1 MATKA
6 SKFVYEIAAEY
17 TGRQSI
23 KQLQADLDKI
33 GAIEGMAKVKQEL
46 QDAAADMK
54 KASAEAARLKDAMS
68 KSFDPKIFA
77 NLTKETEKLGK
88 LNVDFGKQE
97 ASLDRLA
104 KRYADLK
111 AARDKAM
118 SAAGSSPTEAE
129 AAKIEKLNATL
140 AKAEAAWR
148 RQGEKVREAG
158 EKMAAS
164 RARIEELNKA
174 LAKSRDP
181 ALVRQYEEQRAAL
194 EKNRSTL
201 EALKKSYKE
210 AAVEAK
216 KLGVSA
222 KDAAKQMTALQESA
236 NVAGRGMAARKTLGI
251 RSDSD
256 IKAEVAALQRA
267 YRDLAKSGNASLA
280 ELARAKQSMKARIRE
295 LTAETNGWT
304 AATGRL
310 QAGFAK
316 VVLGLGA
323 LRLGRAALD
332 SLTEYD
338 DAMRRVSAITGAT
351 AKEFDELD
359 AKAQHLAAT
368 TRFSAGEVAAAMQQ
382 LAAAGQSVEQ
392 IQNNIQAAMDIAA
405 IAQMDVGVAADQL
418 TNIMAQFGIEADKSA
433 DAAARVADALVA
445 GFTGAATTMDQL
457 ANAMTYAGPVANALG
472 YTLEDTTAILMG
484 LANAGYKGERAGTA
498 LRGGFTR
505 LIRPMKMGREVLE
518 QYNIEINNADGTTRD
533 FVDIL
538 EDIGKA
544 GMTTAELIKV
554 FGQEAG
560 PGMIALL
567 SQGSDAIRKYREEI
581 DAAGGKARELAEEM
595 ESGIGGARRRLEAA
609 TDAMLRGFAGAI
621 EPVLKPLIEN
631 LAEFFGWVSR
641 LSPETKQ
648 WALGITTLVASFTAL
663 GGAIKVL
670 SLAKFALTMGGL
682 GSSLANAGAQMTAA
696 GGAAAKLGG
705 ALTATWSTAGKV
717 ATLMRVGF
725 VGVLVAATVA
735 VGKLAHT
742 IYTWRQA
749 ENEVQAS
756 QKHGE
761 ELRARQVEQLKRISE
776 ATGVTIKT
784 FQQLQQAEKDGRIH
798 YDETTSSWVAGAKKR
813 QEATEQQAK
822 AVVKAEGEAL
832 REMADAYKRYAD
844 EIKRIQDDIA
854 GRQKSLA
861 AELREMA
868 RTGMTDA
875 EAWRDQ
881 KREAEEYAAA
891 AKKAAE
897 EARALAEAGDMTAA
911 NERWKEALQYAD
923 DAKSAYRNL
932 NKEVREG
939 DEIVI
944 GKAQALETA
953 MQGVKEAG
961 EMAVDILKEQQKAA
975 HDAMRELERDSG
987 MAGLASQLDDAE
999 RKWLESWE
1007 KMSGAA
1013 ETAINDVKVAYE
1025 DDIEGKAE
1033 EFGIDWGKRWDEFE
1047 AEGIA
1052 AAKAVGRVLDH
1063 EMRDRKTNVTVTQ
1076 GRRMGGLI
1084 GGDPARFARGGKLA
1098 GYGGGDRIPALLESG
1113 EFVIRKEAVRKF
1125 GTHVFTALNN
1135 LRLPE
1140 LPDLSVL
1147 LPRPAVATAAPGR
1160 TVNINLTLPSGD
1172 TYQMTT
1178 DPATAARIEREQ
1190 EEWWKLRSSNK
1201 VKRSDY
1207 ARVR

>member
-17 TGRQSI
+17 TGEQSI
-23 KQLQADLDKI
+23 KRLQADLDKI
-33 GAIEGMAKVKQEL
+33 GAIEGMAKIRQEL
-46 QDAAADMK
+46 QDAAAGMK
-54 KASAEAARLKDAMS
+54 KMEAEAARLKDALS

-77 NLTKETEKLGK
+77 NLTRETEKLGR
-88 LNVDFGKQE
+88 LDVDFGKQE
-97 ASLDRLA
+97 AKLQTLA

-111 AARDKAM
+111 TARDRAM

-181 ALVRQYEEQRAAL
+181 ALARQYEEQRAAL

-280 ELARAKQSMKARIRE
+280 ELARAKTAMRQRIRE

-332 SLTEYD
+332 SLTQYD

-351 AKEFDELD
+351 AKEFEELD

-368 TRFSAGEVAAAMQQ
+368 TRFSASEVAAAMQQ

-392 IQNNIQAAMDIAA
+392 IQNSIQAAMDIAA

-418 TNIMAQFGIEADKSA
+418 TNIMAQFGIEAEKSA
-433 DAAARVADALVA
+433 GAAASVADALVA

-505 LIRPMKMGREVLE
+505 LISPMKKGREVLE
-518 QYNIEINNADGTTRD
+518 KYAIEINDADGKMRD
-533 FVDIL
+533 FTDIM

-544 GMTTAELIKV
+544 GMTTAELIKI

-567 SQGSDAIRKYREEI
+567 SQGSEAIRKYRQQI
-581 DAAGGKARELAEEM
+581 DEAGGKARELAEEM
-595 ESGIGGARRRLEAA
+595 ENGIGGARRRLEAA

-631 LAEFFGWVSR
+631 LAEFFGNIAKW
-641 LSPETKQ
+641 SPETKQ
-648 WALGITTLVASFTAL
+648 FALGITTLVASFTAL
-663 GGAIKVL
+663 GGAVKVL
-670 SLAKFALTMGGL
+670 SLAKFALTLGGSL
-682 GSSLANAGAQMTAA
+682 GGINSMIAGFGSAAAAATGFKASLAAAGLAMRATFAGACVFAIA
-696 GGAAAKLGG
+696 
-705 ALTATWSTAGKV
+705 KV
-717 ATLMRVGF
+717 AQ
-725 VGVLVAATVA
+725 LV
-735 VGKLAHT
+735 HT

-749 ENEVQAS
+749 EEEVRKS
-756 QKHGE
+756 QERGQ
-761 ELRARQVEQLKRISE
+761 ELRQRQAEQLERISQ

-784 FQQLQQAEKDGRIH
+784 FQQLQQAEKEGRIH
-798 YDETTSSWVAGAKKR
+798 YDQATQSWKKGAAEK
-813 QEATEQQAK
+813 AAAEQQAMQT
-822 AVVKAEGEAL
+822 VKQATGDAL
-832 REMADAYKRYAD
+832 NEMISEYKRYFD
-844 EIKRIQDDIA
+844 EIIRLQEDIT
-854 GRQKSLA
+854 GRQRSLT
-861 AELREMA
+861 AELRDLG
-868 RTGMTDA
+868 RTGMSDRDA
-875 EAWRDQ
+875 WADQ
-881 KREAEEYAAA
+881 KREAEEYVAA
-891 AKKAAE
+891 AKRAAE
-897 EARALAEAGDMTAA
+897 EAKRAMASGDTITGAA
-911 NERWKEALQYAD
+911 KWKEAVQYAD
-923 DAKSAYRNL
+923 DAKSAYRAL
-932 NKEVREG
+932 NKEVKDG
-939 DEIVI
+939 DQVIVSR
-944 GKAQALETA
+944 ADALKTA
-953 MQGVKEAG
+953 MAGVKEAG
-961 EMAVDILKEQQKAA
+961 ELAIDLLKQQQEEAYKAM
-975 HDAMRELERDSG
+975 DALEKQSG
-987 MAGLASQLDDAE
+987 FAGLMQHMDEALNKWMEGWRAMQGVGEETVENVTFRITEQE
-999 RKWLESWE
+999 RQIEGLQSAWLRAW
-1007 KMSGAA
+1007 ANNRNY
-1013 ETAINDVKVAYE
+1013 TVKVADELKRKLDEATKPRTVKVYV
-1025 DDIEGKAE
+1025 AE
-1033 EFGIDWGKRWDEFE
+1033 VQKR
-1047 AEGIA
+1047 
-1052 AAKAVGRVLDH
+1052 RL
-1063 EMRDRKTNVTVTQ
+1063 
-1076 GRRMGGLI
+1076 GGLI
-1084 GGDPARFARGGKLA
+1084 GGDPARFARGGKLP

-1113 EFVIRKEAVRKF
+1113 EFVIRKEAVKKF
-1125 GTHVFTALNN
+1125 GAHVFTALNN

-1140 LPDLSVL
+1140 LPDLSAL
-1147 LPRPAVATAAPGR
+1147 LPSLPRPVAATPMGHMVLELKLPGGDSVTA
-1160 TVNINLTLPSGD
+1160 TVSKEDAETLARHNRRVSNL
-1172 TYQMTT
+1172 
-1178 DPATAARIEREQ
+1178 RFR
-1190 EEWWKLRSSNK
+1190 K
-1201 VKRSDY
+1201 
-1207 ARVR
+1207 

>member
-17 TGRQSI
+17 TGQQSI

-111 AARDKAM
+111 AARDKAK
-118 SAAGSSPTEAE
+118 SSAGSSPTEAE

-194 EKNRSTL
+194 AKSRSTL

-267 YRDLAKSGNASLA
+267 YKDLAKSGNASLA

-392 IQNNIQAAMDIAA
+392 IQNSIQAAMDIAA

-518 QYNIEINNADGTTRD
+518 QYNIEINNADGTMRD
-533 FVDIL
+533 FTDIM

-544 GMTTAELIKV
+544 GMTTAELIKI

-567 SQGSDAIRKYREEI
+567 SQGSKAIRDYRQQI
-581 DAAGGKARELAEEM
+581 DEAGGKARELAEEM
-595 ESGIGGARRRLEAA
+595 ENGIGGARRRLEAA
-609 TDAMLRGFAGAI
+609 TDAMLRNFAGAI
-621 EPVLKPLIEN
+621 EPVLKPMIEN
-631 LAEFFGWVSR
+631 LAEFFGKIAQW
-641 LSPETKQ
+641 SPQTKQ
-648 WALGITTLVASFTAL
+648 FALGIATVVGSMTAL
-663 GGAIKVL
+663 GGVIKTL
-670 SLAKFALTMGGL
+670 SLARFVFTLGGL
-682 GSSLANAGAQMTAA
+682 YAPLATAA
-696 GGAAAKLGG
+696 KAATGLGLALRTIALPAAAL
-705 ALTATWSTAGKV
+705 AGLYKIAEFVKV
-717 ATLMRVGF
+717 AWDLKR
-725 VGVLVAATVA
+725 ATDE
-735 VGKLAHT
+735 K
-742 IYTWRQA
+742 
-749 ENEVQAS
+749 NAS
-756 QKHGE
+756 EKRGE
-761 ELRARQVEQLKRISE
+761 ELRARQAEQLERISQ

-784 FQQLQQAEKDGRIH
+784 FQQLQQAEKEGRIH
-798 YDETTSSWVAGAKKR
+798 YDQATQSWKKGAAER
-813 QEATEQQAK
+813 QAATEQQAK

-832 REMADAYKRYAD
+832 KEMADAYKAYAD
-844 EIKRIQDDIA
+844 EIKRLQDDIA

-875 EAWRDQ
+875 DAWRDM

-897 EARALAEAGDMTAA
+897 EARALQDAGDTAAA

-932 NKEVREG
+932 NKEVRDG
-939 DEIVI
+939 DQVIVSQ
-944 GKAQALETA
+944 AEALETA
-953 MQGVKEAG
+953 MQGVREAG

-975 HDAMRELERDSG
+975 HDAMRELEMDSG
-987 MAGLASQLDDAE
+987 MAGLASQLDDAALKMIRAQDRAPDDGQIGVRADVIM
-999 RKWLESWE
+999 RKQFDKIEELPESGLGYI
-1007 KMSGAA
+1007 GA
-1013 ETAINDVKVAYE
+1013 
-1025 DDIEGKAE
+1025 
-1033 EFGIDWGKRWDEFE
+1033 
-1047 AEGIA
+1047 
-1052 AAKAVGRVLDH
+1052 
-1063 EMRDRKTNVTVTQ
+1063 
-1076 GRRMGGLI
+1076 
-1084 GGDPARFARGGKLA
+1084 DPARYARGGKLP

-1125 GTHVFTALNN
+1125 GTHVFSALNN

-1140 LPDLSVL
+1140 LPDLSAL
-1147 LPRPAVATAAPGR
+1147 LPRPAVAAAAPGR

-1190 EEWWKLRSSNK
+1190 ERWWALRSSNK
-1201 VKRSDY
+1201 VKKSGF
-1207 ARVR
+1207 ARTR

>member
-17 TGRQSI
+17 TGEQSI
-23 KQLQADLDKI
+23 KRLQADLDKI
-33 GAIEGMAKVKQEL
+33 GAIEGMAKIRQEL
-46 QDAAADMK
+46 QDAAAGMK
-54 KASAEAARLKDAMS
+54 KMEAEAARLKDALS

-77 NLTKETEKLGK
+77 NLTRETEKLGR
-88 LNVDFGKQE
+88 LDVDFGKQE
-97 ASLDRLA
+97 AKLNTLK

-111 AARDKAM
+111 TARDKAM

-181 ALVRQYEEQRAAL
+181 ALARQYEEQRAAL

-267 YRDLAKSGNASLA
+267 YKDLAKSGNASLA
-280 ELARAKQSMKARIRE
+280 ELARAKTAMRQRIRE

-332 SLTEYD
+332 SLTQYD

-351 AKEFDELD
+351 AKEFEELD

-368 TRFSAGEVAAAMQQ
+368 TSFSASEVAAAMQQ

-392 IQNNIQAAMDIAA
+392 IQNSIQAAMDIAA

-418 TNIMAQFGIEADKSA
+418 TNIMAQFGIEAKNSA
-433 DAAARVADALVA
+433 NVADALVA

-518 QYNIEINNADGTTRD
+518 KYNIEINDADGKMRD
-533 FVDIL
+533 FTDIM
-538 EDIGKA
+538 EDIGRA
-544 GMTTAELIKV
+544 GMTTAELIKI

-567 SQGSDAIRKYREEI
+567 SQGSDAIRDYRQQI
-581 DAAGGKARELAEEM
+581 DEAGGKARELAEEM

-609 TDAMLRGFAGAI
+609 TDAMLRNFAGAI
-621 EPVLKPLIEN
+621 EPVLKPMIEA
-631 LAEFFGWVSR
+631 LAEFFGKIAQW
-641 LSPETKQ
+641 SPQTKQ
-648 WALGITTLVASFTAL
+648 FALGIATVVGSMTAL
-663 GGAIKVL
+663 GGVIKTL
-670 SLAKFALTMGGL
+670 SLARFVFTLGGL
-682 GSSLANAGAQMTAA
+682 AAPLATAA
-696 GGAAAKLGG
+696 KAATGLGVALRTLALPAAAL
-705 ALTATWSTAGKV
+705 AGLFKIAELAKV
-717 ATLMRVGF
+717 LWDLKRANDEVQKSQERGQELRQ
-725 VGVLVAATVA
+725 
-735 VGKLAHT
+735 
-742 IYTWRQA
+742 RQA
-749 ENEVQAS
+749 E
-756 QKHGE
+756 
-761 ELRARQVEQLKRISE
+761 QLERISQ

-784 FQQLQQAEKDGRIH
+784 FQQLQQAEKEGRIH
-798 YDETTSSWVAGAKKR
+798 YDQATQSWKKGAAER
-813 QEATEQQAK
+813 QAATEQQAK
-822 AVVKAEGEAL
+822 AVVKLEGEAL
-832 REMADAYKRYAD
+832 REVVDLYKKYAD
-844 EIKRIQDDIA
+844 EIKSIQDDIA
-854 GRQKSLA
+854 GRQQSLA
-861 AELREMA
+861 AELREMG
-868 RTGMTDA
+868 RSGMTDA

-881 KREAEEYAAA
+881 KREAEEYMAAA
-891 AKKAAE
+891 RRAAE
-897 EARALAEAGDMTAA
+897 EAKALAEAGDEAA
-911 NERWKEALQYAD
+911 SAAKWQEAVKAAD
-923 DAKSAYRNL
+923 DAKTAYKAL
-932 NKEVREG
+932 NKEIKDG
-939 DEIVI
+939 DQVIVSQ
-944 GKAQALETA
+944 AEALETA

-961 EMAVDILKEQQKAA
+961 ELGVELLKRQQEEIHKL
-975 HDAMRELERDSG
+975 MRDLERDSG
-987 MAGLASQLDDAE
+987 MAGLADHLDDAAL
-999 RKWLESWE
+999 KMLKSWE
-1007 KMSGAA
+1007 EMNNVA
-1013 ETAINDVKVAYE
+1013 ETAINQIRVGFTDLGDE
-1025 DDIEGKAE
+1025 AE
-1033 EFGIDWGKRWDEFE
+1033 ELGEELGDSMERFE
-1047 AEGIA
+1047 REGVA
-1052 AAKAVGRVLDH
+1052 AAKAVEKAIDRAA
-1063 EMRDRKTNVTVTQ
+1063 RDRHTTIHIRE
-1076 GRRMGGLI
+1076 GRRLGGII
-1084 GGDPARFARGGKLA
+1084 GGDPARFARGGKLP

-1113 EFVIRKEAVRKF
+1113 EFVIRKEAVKKF
-1125 GTHVFTALNN
+1125 GAHVFTALNN

-1140 LPDLSVL
+1140 LPDLSAL
-1147 LPRPAVATAAPGR
+1147 LPSLPRPVAATPMGHMVLELKLPGGDSVTA
-1160 TVNINLTLPSGD
+1160 TVSKEDAETLARHNRRVSNL
-1172 TYQMTT
+1172 
-1178 DPATAARIEREQ
+1178 RFR
-1190 EEWWKLRSSNK
+1190 K
-1201 VKRSDY
+1201 
-1207 ARVR
+1207 

>member
-17 TGRQSI
+17 TGEQSI
-23 KQLQADLDKI
+23 KRLQADLDKI
-33 GAIEGMAKVKQEL
+33 GAIEGMAKIKQEL
-46 QDAAADMK
+46 QDAAAGMK
-54 KASAEAARLKDAMS
+54 KAEAEAARLKDALS

-77 NLTKETEKLGK
+77 NLTRETEKLGR
-88 LNVDFGKQE
+88 LDVDFGKQE
-97 ASLDRLA
+97 AKLQTLA

-111 AARDKAM
+111 TARDRAM

-129 AAKIEKLNATL
+129 AAKLEKLSATI

-181 ALVRQYEEQRAAL
+181 ALARQYEEQRAAL

-210 AAVEAK
+210 AAVAAK
-216 KLGVSA
+216 NLGVSA
-222 KDAAKQMTALQESA
+222 KNSAEQLAALQKSA
-236 NVAGRGMAARKTLGI
+236 NISGRGMASRKTLGI

-256 IKAEVAALQRA
+256 IRAEVEALQRA
-267 YRDLAKSGNASLA
+267 YKDLAKSGNASLA
-280 ELARAKQSMKARIRE
+280 ELARAKTAMRQRIRE

-316 VVLGLGA
+316 VVLGLGT

-332 SLTEYD
+332 SLTQYD

-351 AKEFDELD
+351 AQEFEELD

-368 TRFSAGEVAAAMQQ
+368 TRFSASEVAAAMQQ

-392 IQNNIQAAMDIAA
+392 IQDSIQAAMDIAA

-418 TNIMAQFGIEADKSA
+418 TNIMSQFGIEASKSA
-433 DAAARVADALVA
+433 TVADALVA

-518 QYNIEINNADGTTRD
+518 KYAIEINNADGTTRD

-581 DAAGGKARELAEEM
+581 DAAGGKARQLNKDM
-595 ESGIGGARRRLEAA
+595 EDGIGGARRRLEAA

-621 EPVLKPLIEN
+621 EPVLKPMIEN
-631 LAEFFGWVSR
+631 LAEFFGKIAQW
-641 LSPETKQ
+641 SPETKQ
-648 WALGITTLVASFTAL
+648 LAMGITTLVASFTAL

-670 SLAKFALTMGGL
+670 SLARFALTLGGSL
-682 GSSLANAGAQMTAA
+682 GGINSLAAGMGSAAAAATGLKASIAAA
-696 GGAAAKLGG
+696 GLAMKG
-705 ALTATWSTAGKV
+705 T
-717 ATLMRVGF
+717 F
-725 VGVLVAATVA
+725 VGVLVASTVA
-735 VGKLAHT
+735 VAKLAHT

-749 ENEVQAS
+749 EEEVRKS
-756 QKHGE
+756 QERGQ
-761 ELRARQVEQLKRISE
+761 ELRQRQAEQLERISQ

-784 FQQLQQAEKDGRIH
+784 FQQLQQAEKEGRIH
-798 YDETTSSWVAGAKKR
+798 YDQATQSWKKGAAER
-813 QEATEQQAK
+813 QAATEQQTK
-822 AVVKAEGEAL
+822 AVVKLEGEAL
-832 REMADAYKRYAD
+832 KEVVEAYKRYAD
-844 EIKRIQDDIA
+844 EIKSIQDDIA
-854 GRQKSLA
+854 GRQKSLT

-868 RTGMTDA
+868 RGGMSDA
-875 EAWRDQ
+875 DAWADQ
-881 KREAEEYAAA
+881 KREAEEYMAAA
-891 AKKAAE
+891 RRAAE
-897 EARALAEAGDMTAA
+897 EAKALAEAGDEAA
-911 NERWKEALQYAD
+911 SAAKWQEAVKAAD
-923 DAKSAYRNL
+923 DAKAAYKQL
-932 NKEVREG
+932 NKEIKDG
-939 DEIVI
+939 DQVIVS
-944 GKAQALETA
+944 QAEALQTA
-953 MQGVKEAG
+953 MDGVKEAG
-961 EMAVDILKEQQKAA
+961 ELGVELLKRQQEEIHKL
-975 HDAMRELERDSG
+975 MRDLERDSG
-987 MAGLASQLDDAE
+987 MAGLADHLDDAAL
-999 RKWLESWE
+999 KMLKSWE
-1007 KMSGAA
+1007 EMNNVA
-1013 ETAINDVKVAYE
+1013 ETAINQIRVGFTDLGDE
-1025 DDIEGKAE
+1025 AE
-1033 EFGIDWGKRWDEFE
+1033 ELGEKLGEDMEEF
-1047 AEGIA
+1047 AREGVAA
-1052 AAKAVGRVLDH
+1052 AAKVEKAIDRAA
-1063 EMRDRKTNVTVTQ
+1063 RDRHTTIHIRE
-1076 GRRMGGLI
+1076 GRRLGGII
-1084 GGDPARFARGGKLA
+1084 GGDPARFARGGKLP

-1113 EFVIRKEAVRKF
+1113 EFVIRKEAVKKF
-1125 GTHVFTALNN
+1125 GAHVFTALNN

-1140 LPDLSVL
+1140 LPDLSAIVGAVREPPLHAALPGGGHMVL
-1147 LPRPAVATAAPGR
+1147 ELKLPGGDTVAA
-1160 TVNINLTLPSGD
+1160 TVSGD
-1172 TYQMTT
+1172 
-1178 DPATAARIEREQ
+1178 DAERLARFNR
-1190 EEWWKLRSSNK
+1190 RVSNT
-1201 VKRSDY
+1201 RF
-1207 ARVR
+1207 RR

>member
-17 TGRQSI
+17 TGQQSI
-23 KQLQADLDKI
+23 KQLQADLDKLGKV
-33 GAIEGMAKVKQEL
+33 GAYREAIKGWQDLNRQFVDAKNKLRDVQREMRGGGADENTRKRYAAMAQEVAKL
-46 QDAAADMK
+46 GKALAGQKKRLEDAAADLRK
-54 KASAEAARLKDAMS
+54 SGIAASEAAAQYK
-68 KSFDPKIFA
+68 
-77 NLTKETEKLGK
+77 KL
-88 LNVDFGKQE
+88 QE
-97 ASLDRLA
+97 ATRQQG
-104 KRYADLK
+104 RGI
-111 AARDKAM
+111 AAR
-118 SAAGSSPTEAE
+118 
-129 AAKIEKLNATL
+129 N
-140 AKAEAAWR
+140 
-148 RQGEKVREAG
+148 
-158 EKMAAS
+158 
-164 RARIEELNKA
+164 
-174 LAKSRDP
+174 
-181 ALVRQYEEQRAAL
+181 
-194 EKNRSTL
+194 
-201 EALKKSYKE
+201 
-210 AAVEAK
+210 
-216 KLGVSA
+216 
-222 KDAAKQMTALQESA
+222 
-236 NVAGRGMAARKTLGI
+236 TLGI
-251 RSDSD
+251 RSDAD
-256 IKAEVAALQRA
+256 IKNEIARLQNA
-267 YRDLAKSGNASLA
+267 YKDLAKSGNASLA
-280 ELARAKQSMKARIRE
+280 ELARAKTAMRQRIRE

-332 SLTEYD
+332 SLTQYD

-351 AKEFDELD
+351 AQEFEELD

-368 TRFSAGEVAAAMQQ
+368 TRFSASEVAAAMQQ

-392 IQNNIQAAMDIAA
+392 IQNSIQAAMDVAA

-418 TNIMAQFGIEADKSA
+418 TNIMSQFGIEASKSA
-433 DAAARVADALVA
+433 TVADALVA
-445 GFTGAATTMDQL
+445 GFTGAATSMDQL

-472 YTLEDTTAILMG
+472 YSLEDTTAILMS

-518 QYNIEINNADGTTRD
+518 KYAIEINNADGTTRD
-533 FVDIL
+533 FVDIM

-567 SQGSDAIRKYREEI
+567 SQGSKAIRDYRQQI
-581 DAAGGKARELAEEM
+581 DEAGGKARELAEEM

-621 EPVLKPLIEN
+621 EPVIKPLIES

-725 VGVLVAATVA
+725 VGVLVAATAAVA
-735 VGKLAHT
+735 KLAYT

-756 QKHGE
+756 QKRGE
-761 ELRARQVEQLKRISE
+761 ELRARQAEQLKRISE
-776 ATGVTIKT
+776 ATGVTVKT
-784 FQQLQQAEKDGRIH
+784 FAQLQKAEQEGRIH
-798 YDETTSSWVAGAKKR
+798 FDETTKTWVAGAKKR

-832 REMADAYKRYAD
+832 KEMADAYKRYAD
-844 EIKRIQDDIA
+844 EIKSIQDDIA

-861 AELREMA
+861 AELRDMA
-868 RTGMTDA
+868 RGGMTDA
-875 EAWRDQ
+875 EAWADQ
-881 KREAEEYAAA
+881 KREAEEYMDAARR
-891 AKKAAE
+891 AAE
-897 EARALAEAGDMTAA
+897 EAKALADAGDEAA
-911 NERWKEALQYAD
+911 SAAKWQEAVKAAD
-923 DAKSAYRNL
+923 DAKSAYKAL
-932 NKEVREG
+932 NKEIKDG
-939 DEIVI
+939 DQVIVSQ
-944 GKAQALETA
+944 AEALETA

-961 EMAVDILKEQQKAA
+961 ELGVELLKRQQEEIHKL
-975 HDAMRELERDSG
+975 MRDLERDSG
-987 MAGLASQLDDAE
+987 MAGLADHLDDAAL
-999 RKWLESWE
+999 KMLKSWE
-1007 KMSGAA
+1007 EMNNVA
-1013 ETAINDVKVAYE
+1013 ETAINQVRVGFADLGDE
-1025 DDIEGKAE
+1025 AE
-1033 EFGIDWGKRWDEFE
+1033 ELGEELEDSMERFE
-1047 AEGIA
+1047 REGVA
-1052 AAKAVGRVLDH
+1052 AAKAVEKAIDRAA
-1063 EMRDRKTNVTVTQ
+1063 RDRRTNIQITQ

-1084 GGDPARFARGGKLA
+1084 GGAPDRFARGGKLP

-1113 EFVIRKEAVRKF
+1113 EFVIRKESVKKF
-1125 GTHVFTALNN
+1125 GAHVFAAMNN

-1140 LPDLSVL
+1140 LPDLSAL
-1147 LPRPAVATAAPGR
+1147 LPPMPRPVAAAPGGHMVLELKLPGGD
-1160 TVNINLTLPSGD
+1160 TVAATVSGD
-1172 TYQMTT
+1172 
-1178 DPATAARIEREQ
+1178 DAERLARFNR
-1190 EEWWKLRSSNK
+1190 RVSNT
-1201 VKRSDY
+1201 RF
-1207 ARVR
+1207 RR